1 MADTVQIR
9 AGAKSGLPDLTDR
22 ELGWTRDEEE
32 LHIGTP
38 TGNKMVTG
46 KVWEAVAALQETLTA
61 QQETLN
67 GKLTA
72 TPAAA
77 QAALAD
83 TADLAAV
90 IGAVNGLLAAM
101 KTSGLMESEVT

>member
-9 AGAKSGLPDLTDR
+9 AGARSGLPDLTDR
-22 ELGWTRDEEE
+22 EFGWTRDEKE
-32 LHIGTP
+32 LYIGTHA
-38 TGNKMVTG
+38 GNEKVTG
-46 KVWEAVAALQETLTA
+46 KVWEALTALQTA
-61 QQETLN
+61 LGN
-67 GKLTA
+67 KLTA

-101 KTSGLMESEVT
+101 KASGLMESEVT